1 MKRIAAV
8 VLMLIAASA
17 AAQEFP
23 AKQVR
28 LISPFPSGSGPDVMS
43 RLLADKLSRYWN
55 QTVIVEARPGG
66 NGVIAIEAMKSGA
79 KDGHDLVVVDNGH
92 VTINPS
98 LFKKLSYNV
107 ERDLAPAALIFRTP
121 FFIAVSAAGPIK
133 SVPDLIAAAKAK
145 PGTVSYGTPFVGSPS
160 HLGSALFESQ
170 TGTQMI
176 HVPFKETAQLFNSI
190 GTGEV
195 TWGLGTLATTGPMV
209 RAGKVRLIAVAA
221 PARLTTHADIPTVA
235 EAGGPAGY
243 EVNGWVAFMGP
254 RAAPVAN
261 LEKINR
267 DVNRA
272 LNEVDVR
279 DKFSA
284 VGFQPLPDSRDALV
298 KLLESD
304 SKKYAELVKRTG
316 ASID

>member
-1 MKRIAAV
+1 MKRILGVA
-8 VLMLIAASA
+8 LMLIAASA
-17 AAQEFP
+17 AAQDFP
-23 AKQVR
+23 SKQVR

-43 RLLADKLSRYWN
+43 RLLADKLTKYWG

-160 HLGSALFESQ
+160 HLGSALFESL

-221 PARLTTHADIPTVA
+221 PARLATHADIPTVS

-254 RAAPVAN
+254 RSAPAAN
-261 LEKINR
+261 LDKINR

-272 LNEVDVR
+272 LNEADVR
-279 DKFSA
+279 EKFTA
-284 VGFQPLPDSRDALV
+284 VGFQPLPESREALV

>member
-1 MKRIAAV
+1 MVCAA
-8 VLMLIAASA
+8 AAG
-17 AAQEFP
+17 AQEFP

-28 LISPFPSGSGPDVMS
+28 ILSPFPSGSGPDVVS
-43 RLLADKLSRYWN
+43 RLLADKLSRSWS
-55 QTVIVEARPGG
+55 QQVIVEARPGG
-66 NGVIAIEAMKSGA
+66 NGVIAIEAMKNGA

-107 ERDLAPAALIFRTP
+107 ERDLAPASLVFRTP

-145 PGTVSYGTPFVGSPS
+145 PGSVSYGTPFVGSPS
-160 HLGSALFESQ
+160 HLGSALFESM
-170 TGTQMI
+170 TGTQML

-209 RAGKVRLIAVAA
+209 RAGKVRLVAVAA
-221 PARLTTHADIPTVA
+221 PQRLATHPDIPTVA

-243 EVNGWVAFMGP
+243 EVTGWVAFFGP
-254 RAAPVAN
+254 SSAPAAN

-272 LNEVDVR
+272 LNESDVR
-279 DKFSA
+279 ERMTA
-284 VGFQPLPDSRDALV
+284 VGFQPLTEPRDALV
-298 KLLESD
+298 KLLQAD
-304 SKKYAELVKRTG
+304 TKKYAELVKRTG
-316 ASID
+316 ATID

>member
-1 MKRIAAV
+1 MKWVAVIA
-8 VLMLIAASA
+8 LMLGAATA

-23 AKQVR
+23 SKQVR

-160 HLGSALFESQ
+160 HLGSALFESL

-221 PARLTTHADIPTVA
+221 PARLPTHADIPTVG

-243 EVNGWVAFMGP
+243 EVNGWVAFMAP
-254 RAAPVAN
+254 RAAATAN

-272 LNEVDVR
+272 LNEADVR
-279 DKFSA
+279 EKFTA
-284 VGFQPLPDSRDALV
+284 VGFQPLPESREALV
-298 KLLESD
+298 KLLEAD
-304 SKKYAELVKRTG
+304 SRKYAELVKRTG